1 MTPERLAKVAE
12 ALRRHLPK
20 DRYNDDGDTIG
31 TYCTGCEWEG
41 DYFADGDA
49 GPFDDHLAAA
59 LAPLLD
65 EFQAEDEARAWEGA
79 ADEPGDDN
87 AVPTP
92 AQLLRRLAV
101 AGPDRRLSWAER
113 AIVN

>member
-12 ALRRHLPK
+12 RLHAATPTHRSLALTVRPS
-20 DRYNDDGDTIG
+20 
-31 TYCTGCEWEG
+31 CAC
-41 DYFADGDA
+41 
-49 GPFDDHLAAA
+49 PSLAAA

-113 AIVN
+113 AIVNSEKAYQC